1 MRPINDTLLVSVDSE
16 NTVDTSVLLVGRK
29 RPNQSVEIINAF
41 QGEDAIELYKLLTTV
56 KKEGGGKMIKVS
68 IRIVQ
73 TGIDARHKHLL
84 L

>member
-56 KKEGGGKMIKVS
+56 KKEGAK
-68 IRIVQ
+68 
-73 TGIDARHKHLL
+73 
-84 L
+84 